1 MAEQATRRRKG
12 AKRDGFF
19 ARLAERLSFGATLVA
34 VSAVAIF
41 IGWLVG
47 QYAIRTVT
55 DQPVGTLPLPSELMR
70 SAEESVETASSG
82 SPAPG
87 MSAQNE
93 SPAATTTPTQTQS
106 SSTSPASTAATT
118 PASSRTGTAAT
129 STSTTTSTT
138 STTTPAATS
147 TSAASGSSS
156 GGLWRVQAGAFSDR
170 ARAEALVDQLRAHGY
185 EAFVSSSAP
194 FRVQVGAFS
203 DPARARALV
212 DELHSLGFEAIPVAP
227 N

>member
-1 MAEQATRRRKG
+1 MAEQATQRRKG
-12 AKRDGFF
+12 AKPDGFF
-19 ARLAERLSFGATLVA
+19 ARLADRLSFGATLIA

-55 DQPVGTLPLPSELMR
+55 DQPVGIGSLELPAELSQSAAESGTGAAPASREPS
-70 SAEESVETASSG
+70 SSASSA
-82 SPAPG
+82 STPA
-87 MSAQNE
+87 S
-93 SPAATTTPTQTQS
+93 SAATAPTTSASPRPGA
-106 SSTSPASTAATT
+106 SSTATSATT
-118 PASSRTGTAAT
+118 PATTGPTAP
-129 STSTTTSTT
+129 S
-138 STTTPAATS
+138 TPAAS
-147 TSAASGSSS
+147 SVSS

-185 EAFVSSSAP
+185 EAFVSSTAP